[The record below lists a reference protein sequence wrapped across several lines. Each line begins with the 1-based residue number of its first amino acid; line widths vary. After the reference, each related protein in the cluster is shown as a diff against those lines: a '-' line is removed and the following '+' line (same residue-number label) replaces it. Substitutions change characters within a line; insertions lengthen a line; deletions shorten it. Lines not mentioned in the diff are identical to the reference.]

1 MKREFTLTL
10 DDVEYPVVA
19 DGDTITVN
27 GRPFTVEVAD
37 DPSLRPSSVQ
47 ATGSGQGGA
56 VLVDGIAYDVA
67 LEGETAT
74 VGGESYSVHVSG
86 LAVTPVAA
94 VAAPAAPAVEMAG
107 AGAVLAIMPGK
118 IIRVLVE
125 VGQQV
130 EEGEPVCVLEAMK
143 MENELR
149 ARQGGVVRT
158 VRVKPGDDVEKDQV
172 LMEIE

>member
-10 DDVEYPVVA
+10 ENVEYPVVA

-27 GRPFTVEVAD
+27 GRPFTVEIAD
-37 DPSLRPSSVQ
+37 DPSTALRQGSGQ
-47 ATGSGQGGA
+47 GSGQGGA
-56 VLVDGIAYDVA
+56 VLVDGIAYDVT

-74 VGGESYSVHVSG
+74 VGEESYAVHVTG

-94 VAAPAAPAVEMAG
+94 VAAPAPAVEAAG

-130 EEGEPVCVLEAMK
+130 KDGQPVCVLEAMK
-143 MENELR
+143 MENELH
-149 ARQGGVVRT
+149 AHQSGAVQAVHVR
-158 VRVKPGDDVEKDQV
+158 PGDDVEKDQV
-172 LMEIE
+172 LVEIE